1 MSMTDFSRTITGLT
15 AICTL
20 FACTL
25 FAGSTEAIARQD
37 AAIGR
42 WSTPANHGVVEIR
55 PCGGGICGRLVG
67 SDVIRATPGV
77 RDTRNSDTAKR
88 NRPLKG
94 IALLSGFH
102 HTPDGWDGGSIYNP
116 EDGHTYKATI
126 TMTGANTLNLKGC
139 IVWPACKTQEW
150 HRTR

>member
-1 MSMTDFSRTITGLT
+1 MNMTGFSQTITGLT
-15 AICTL
+15 AICI
-20 FACTL
+20 L
-25 FAGSTEAIARQD
+25 FAGATEAIASQD
-37 AAIGR
+37 RAIGR

-55 PCGGGICGRLVG
+55 PCGGDICGRLVG

-88 NRPLKG
+88 NRLLKG

-102 HTPDGWDGGSIYNP
+102 RTPEGWDGGSIYNP

-126 TMTGANTLNLKGC
+126 TMAGANTLNLKGC

>member
-1 MSMTDFSRTITGLT
+1 MTNFTRTVTGLIAT
-15 AICTL
+15 CTL
-20 FACTL
+20 FAAATG
-25 FAGSTEAIARQD
+25 ASASQD
-37 AAIGR
+37 RAIGR

-55 PCGGGICGRLVG
+55 PCGGGICGRLIG
-67 SDVIRATPGV
+67 SDVIRATPGL
-77 RDTRNSDTAKR
+77 RDTRNSDAAKR
-88 NRPLKG
+88 NRALKG

-102 HTPDGWDGGSIYNP
+102 RTPAGWDGGSIYNP

-139 IVWPACKTQEW
+139 IVWPACKTQQW